1 MPSSWAAPT
10 FRAEPR
16 IETLKVVLLAAAII
30 YAAIAGVVWLAQ
42 DSLVFYPPP
51 AIRTPAPPSGWQVED
66 VALTVRDGTKL
77 AGVLLR
83 RPGAS
88 PSPLVIYFGGNAEE
102 VTGYAADA
110 PALYGERAV
119 LLMNY
124 RGYGASAGK
133 PSETALVSDA
143 MEIFDWAAR
152 RDDIDPNRIALHGRS
167 LGSGVAVQLAA
178 ARTPRCVILTSPFA
192 SAVDVARD
200 VYPWL
205 PVQAMLRHPF
215 DSGARAPGIK
225 VPLLVLSGSND
236 TLVAPRHS
244 EKLASLWAGPVER
257 VSMDG
262 FGHNDLD
269 LHPRYA
275 QAIRAF
281 VDRCTA

>member
-102 VTGYAADA
+102 VTGYASDA

-133 PSETALVSDA
+133 PSETALVSLGVWDEIQDHLVRADNVRSA
-143 MEIFDWAAR
+143 MTF
-152 RDDIDPNRIALHGRS
+152 
-167 LGSGVAVQLAA
+167 
-178 ARTPRCVILTSPFA
+178 
-192 SAVDVARD
+192 VARGESPLGI
-200 VYPWL
+200 VYATDAL
-205 PVQAMLRHPF
+205 A
-215 DSGARAPGIK
+215 DSQVRIVDTFPENTHAPITYPGATIRGARAEAIAY
-225 VPLLVLSGSND
+225 LNY
-236 TLVAPRHS
+236 
-244 EKLASLWAGPVER
+244 LASPAVRDTWR
-257 VSMDG
+257 RFG
-262 FGHNDLD
+262 FGE
-269 LHPRYA
+269 
-275 QAIRAF
+275 IEK
-281 VDRCTA
+281 